1 MRTLRL
7 VAAVALAL
15 GAAACGDDEG
25 GGDGADAPRP
35 DAANTDAMDVDAPP
49 AVTLTAFVIDLV
61 TNQTAGNT
69 NPRAYADF
77 ETLPD
82 PDSNNPAAYTA
93 LFP

>member
-1 MRTLRL
+1 MRSARAL
-7 VAAVALAL
+7 AAVALAL
-15 GAAACGDDEG
+15 AIAACGDDEG
-25 GGDGADAPRP
+25 GGGNTDAPNP
-35 DAANTDAMDVDAPP
+35 DGTLTDAMDVDAPP
-49 AVTLTAFVIDLV
+49 AATLTTFVVDLV

-82 PDSNNPAAYTA
+82 PDSTNPAAYNS